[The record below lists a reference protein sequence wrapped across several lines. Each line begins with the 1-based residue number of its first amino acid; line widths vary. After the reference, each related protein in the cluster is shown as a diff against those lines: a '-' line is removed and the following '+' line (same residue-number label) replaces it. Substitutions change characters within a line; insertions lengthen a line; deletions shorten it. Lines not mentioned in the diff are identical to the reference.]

1 MSSRPG
7 PPRLPEPMEVAG
19 FLLTGGA
26 SRRFGSAKG
35 DLRVAGERLAD
46 RNARLL
52 RAVAAPALEVGPGWS
67 SLETVQEPE
76 PGRGPLAAVVA
87 GWASLGAQGVGE
99 RPVLV
104 LALDLPG
111 LDPAFL
117 QALVD
122 APPAAAVVPRVD
134 GRAQPLCAR
143 YAPDALHLAQEIR
156 AAGEESMQAL
166 LVALG
171 PGVRWYDEAEW
182 SAVTTAECF
191 ADVDTPAD
199 ARRLGLEVPG

>member
-1 MSSRPG
+1 
-7 PPRLPEPMEVAG
+7 MEVAG
-19 FLLTGGA
+19 LLLTGGA
-26 SRRFGSAKG
+26 SRRFGSPKA

-46 RNARLL
+46 RSARLL
-52 RAVAAPALEVGPGWS
+52 GEVASPVLEVGPGRS
-67 SLETVQEPE
+67 TLEAVEEPD
-76 PGRGPLAAVVA
+76 PGRGPLAAVTA
-87 GWASLGAQGVGE
+87 GWAELGARGVGA

-117 QALVD
+117 RVLAD
-122 APPAAAVVPRVD
+122 APPAAALVPRVG

-143 YAPDALHLAQEIR
+143 YAPSALDVAVEIR
-156 AAGEESMQAL
+156 AGGASSMQAL
-166 LVALG
+166 LGALG
-171 PGVRWYDEAEW
+171 PGVRWLDDADW
-182 SAVTTAECF
+182 SAFTTARCF